1 MKIAGGDKND
11 GGRKWIEAKPTAAE
25 TSTKNSAAATGYGR
39 SGGGKAA
46 ERTTPARRSRSG
58 ESVGR
63 SCGLPYHIAANAS
76 PTPRLSQGAVPAPD
90 PPPPP
95 FPRTETFEQPSF
107 RPRAGIRN
115 REPRDDTAWTR
126 CRAWGVMQR
135 SPTESTAGG
144 RRWVPVCTGTTEGGG
159 APTSSFPRRET
170 FAQPS
175 FPRRRESRFGF
186 PARNAS
192 HLRHAVSHRG
202 SYAKVSGRGNLSP
215 TGCTNTTLDAV
226 HHSGGTN
233 QVANLGS
240 RRPVWRSTS
249 HGASPGR

>member
-1 MKIAGGDKND
+1 MKIALGRQERRR
-11 GGRKWIEAKPTAAE
+11 RKWIEAEPTAAE

-46 ERTTPARRSRSG
+46 ERTTPARRLRSG

-95 FPRTETFEQPSF
+95 RRGARDGFPS
-107 RPRAGIRN
+107 A
-115 REPRDDTAWTR
+115 RE
-126 CRAWGVMQR
+126 
-135 SPTESTAGG
+135 
-144 RRWVPVCTGTTEGGG
+144 RRKAAAHPHRHSRG
-159 APTSSFPRRET
+159 RET
-170 FAQPS
+170 FQQPS

-186 PARNAS
+186 PAKNAS

-215 TGCTNTTLDAV
+215 PWCTITTLDAV

-240 RRPVWRSTS
+240 RRPAWRSTG